1 MNLKEKKKENKFFN
15 IAIDGPAGAGK
26 SSISFLAAKK
36 LKILHLDTGALYRA
50 LAYYLTNCF
59 NSDDVT
65 FNLKEKLKVCMLKV
79 KFCEGVQQI
88 FVNKIRVDGFIRTEK
103 IANAA
108 SLISKN
114 ADVRKFLLNSQR
126 NLANCNDLIID
137 GRDIGTVVLPNAD
150 LKIFLTAS
158 LKVRA
163 LRRFK
168 ELKLKGIDVS
178 FNDVLKDVKERD
190 FNDINRKISPL
201 KAAKDAVILNTT
213 NLTIEESVR
222 NILELAKKFV
232 LEDCVWVFT
241 DLLKFF

>member
-1 MNLKEKKKENKFFN
+1 MNLKKKKKQNKHFN

-26 SSISFLAAKK
+26 SSISYFVSKK

-50 LAYYLTNCF
+50 LAYYLMSCNF
-59 NSDDVT
+59 SYEENEGK
-65 FNLKEKLKVCMLKV
+65 FNLKEKLKSCSVSV
-79 KFCEGVQQI
+79 KFCEDVQKI
-88 FVNKIRVDGFIRTEK
+88 FVSGIRVDEFIRTEK
-103 IANAA
+103 VASFA

-114 ADVRKFLLNSQR
+114 AYVRKFLLNLQR
-126 NLANCNDLIID
+126 DLANNNSLIMD

-168 ELKLKGIDVS
+168 ELKLKGNSIS
-178 FNDVLKDVKERD
+178 FSEVLKEIENRD
-190 FNDINRKISPL
+190 FNDVNRKISPL

-213 NLTIEESVR
+213 NLTIEESVDT
-222 NILELAKKFV
+222 IVKLAKKFV
-232 LEDCVWVFT
+232 LEEYV
-241 DLLKFF
+241 

>member
-1 MNLKEKKKENKFFN
+1 MNLKEKKKQNKYFN

-26 SSISFLAAKK
+26 SSISFLVSKK
-36 LKILHLDTGALYRA
+36 LEILHLDTGALYRA
-50 LAYYLTNCF
+50 LAYYLMNCF
-59 NSDDVT
+59 NSDNVT
-65 FNLKEKLKVCMLKV
+65 FNLKEKLKGCKFKV

-88 FVNKIRVDGFIRTEK
+88 FVNEIRVDEFIRTENV
-103 IANAA
+103 ASVA
-108 SLISKN
+108 SLISKDV
-114 ADVRKFLLNSQR
+114 DVRKFLLNSQR
-126 NLANCNDLIID
+126 NLANCNNLIMD

-168 ELKLKGIDVS
+168 ELKLKGFDVS
-178 FNDVLKDVKERD
+178 FSDVLKDVKERD

-213 NLTIEESVR
+213 NLTIEESISRIVK
-222 NILELAKKFV
+222 LAKRFV
-232 LEDCVWVFT
+232 LEEYV
-241 DLLKFF
+241 